1 MIPDSH
7 NPNTETSLLTNTAE
21 NLRTAIANIEEFSR
35 QNLQVPYP
43 SFYALD
49 LRGNRIVTTQNS
61 PLKRTITLIKS
72 LLPFFADKQS
82 KQRHSEKSLLIQQQL
97 MRSIDIIKN
106 HYLLIDRFRK
116 GTPSQKQLAESAL
129 EAIERYNVIISQANA
144 TTPSL
149 SGQFAKFL
157 LKRAGWLADDEL
169 RHHRI
174 ELPTVISV
182 TKQSS
187 YGSGTIKAAKIAA
200 QTTSLSAKPIKGEID
215 TFRMK
220 AITMILKHAS
230 PSLKE
235 VMSHV
240 RNTPI
245 KVTNICENSSSPIIS
260 LKQKLIPFPGEIIE
274 VKGAFQRKISP
285 DIRSIPLLDSFTV
298 YSKSTQTGFPHP
310 CQHTAWALTDVLI
323 PTYPHRP
330 HLLPTLSSL
339 CQRKQ
344 QLAYQLLPHGSLI
357 NKAKDLLHL
366 KSQIFDAESSKYLAL
381 HQQLIL
387 TLLQCCS
394 KEEKDFSAIT
404 SFYANIKDLAAP
416 YSYLSTTHQK
426 CLDFFI
432 VKPFFALQQ
441 AWLEHRI
448 PQLYNENHEE
458 RLMAVRS
465 ILDGERKKASR
476 DLEEQ
481 HLTAQTPLEHASL
494 DYITIVGPTL
504 AAISQSLIVQQFSEK
519 IEYPPPALSDVE
531 RKIQKLL
538 YQQQLNFL
546 EELDHNQESL
556 PLMEK
561 HLENL
566 FHTEMNL
573 LRHDDSHQE
582 VIKIV
587 QELENYY
594 NIRHKQINNT

>member
-357 NKAKDLLHL
+357 NKAKYLLHL

-504 AAISQSLIVQQFSEK
+504 AAISQPLIVQQFSEK

-573 LRHDDSHQE
+573 LLHDDSHQE

-587 QELENYY
+587 KELENYY